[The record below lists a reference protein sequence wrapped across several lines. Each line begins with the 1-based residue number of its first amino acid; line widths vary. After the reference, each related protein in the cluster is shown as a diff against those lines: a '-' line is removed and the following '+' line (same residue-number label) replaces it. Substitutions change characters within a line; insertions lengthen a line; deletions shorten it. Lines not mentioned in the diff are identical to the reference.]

1 MPDFFEFHA
10 VMMVVMPWVIGV
22 CLWVAAVAL
31 AVRGYRRIRAVIR
44 LSRAVADRW
53 RKVPGELLSVTY
65 QVRGSVAANTHGPW
79 SAIAV
84 TYRYRPSG
92 DLEVEHQAAAP
103 LLCDAD
109 LPALAK
115 AMRDGRQVEVYVD
128 PVEPLRAYLQPSSH
142 RAQVQYINRE
152 MKLPLQL
159 FLVAVALSFAVV
171 I

>member
-10 VMMVVMPWVIGV
+10 AMMVIMPWVIVV
-22 CLWVAAVAL
+22 CLWVAALGL
-31 AVRGYRRIRAVIR
+31 AARGCRRVRAVVQ
-44 LSRAVADRW
+44 LSREVAERW
-53 RKVPGELLSVTY
+53 RRAPGELLSVTY
-65 QVRGSVAANTHGPW
+65 QVRGTVAANTHGPW

-84 TYRYRPSG
+84 TYRYWPDD
-92 DLEVEHQAAAP
+92 DLEVENQAAAP

-109 LPALAK
+109 LPGLAK

-159 FLVAVALSFAVV
+159 FLVAIALSFAVV
-171 I
+171 V